1 MVIDM
6 YVIQGLL
13 LALAVI
19 GFVVLIISECFFIYS
34 WRETKEHFYLGMSII
49 TAILIILFGIGLGIC
64 VVDYIGGV

>member
-1 MVIDM
+1 MNM
-6 YVIQGLL
+6 HMAQGLA

-19 GFVVLIISECFFIYS
+19 GFIVLIISEHYSIYS

-64 VVDYIGGV
+64 VVDYIGGVE